1 MAKKATITDVARL
14 ANVSKSTVSKYL
26 NNTPY
31 VSEKTKE
38 KIRKAIEEL
47 DYSPNTFARGLV
59 NKSTKL
65 IALVLSRIEMLNN
78 YLLLT
83 SIEEESNKYGFDI
96 VFVTTR
102 NDEQVEQSINKILSE
117 RYKHV
122 DGIILANIRDN
133 GINLEELKRKFEN
146 IVLVHRHIPN
156 DIVDYV
162 TIDNYLG
169 GKIVADYFLRMGHKS
184 FAAISGPSEILPYRE
199 RIKGFTETLIKNGF
213 QDSYSIIEGGQDLEA
228 GYKAAE
234 KIMLGDDPP
243 TAVFATSDLLAL
255 GFLDASKD
263 YGWNIPNEV
272 SLTGFDNVY
281 VSRLARVPLTTVDG
295 QFEDLG
301 KKSVQLL
308 VERMA
313 DKNKDLTQI
322 FLQPSLIVRG
332 SCSNLN
338 EE

>member
-162 TIDNYLG
+162 TIGDYLG
-169 GKIVADYFLRMGHKS
+169 GKIVADYVLRMGHKS

-213 QDSYSIIEGGQDLEA
+213 QDSYSIIEGGQD
-228 GYKAAE
+228 
-234 KIMLGDDPP
+234 
-243 TAVFATSDLLAL
+243 
-255 GFLDASKD
+255 
-263 YGWNIPNEV
+263 
-272 SLTGFDNVY
+272 
-281 VSRLARVPLTTVDG
+281 
-295 QFEDLG
+295 
-301 KKSVQLL
+301 
-308 VERMA
+308 
-313 DKNKDLTQI
+313 
-322 FLQPSLIVRG
+322 
-332 SCSNLN
+332 
-338 EE
+338 